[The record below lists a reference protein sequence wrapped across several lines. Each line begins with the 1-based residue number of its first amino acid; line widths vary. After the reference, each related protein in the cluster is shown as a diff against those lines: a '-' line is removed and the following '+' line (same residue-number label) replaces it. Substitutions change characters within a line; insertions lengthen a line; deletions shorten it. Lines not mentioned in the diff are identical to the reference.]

1 MGCSTILD
9 MAPPNPSRSLVTN
22 SAYPTICPVN
32 EPFPVDYH
40 SNRNKGSCNKKGKG
54 DNPLASSTVPLAPHM
69 SHDNLRQRRR
79 IPKLELLA
87 QAHLDRHAV
96 DRGTPAHVLGVDAA
110 NAKEVDIILACAA
123 RIDPAHDVT

>member
-40 SNRNKGSCNKKGKG
+40 SNRNKGSCNKKARGQS
-54 DNPLASSTVPLAPHM
+54 LASSTVP
-69 SHDNLRQRRR
+69 SHR
-79 IPKLELLA
+79 ICRMTITP
-87 QAHLDRHAV
+87 V
-96 DRGTPAHVLGVDAA
+96 PAHPKA
-110 NAKEVDIILACAA
+110 
-123 RIDPAHDVT
+123 